1 MDVTEGPQPRRRH
14 RFYSGPHSEPRCTPE
29 TPRCAN
35 ARSYSAILRPC
46 CRGHVIDIFTLLAEL
61 CAEEGIRWWL
71 DYGSLLGGVR
81 NPLLGLEP
89 GIVPHDKDGDAGVLG
104 EDYDRFR
111 ALRPRVEEAGFYW
124 TESPE
129 RPGGNPFR
137 GGNRVK
143 IRRSQVNHTN
153 VDIFPWYRVTPQNR
167 QSFPWV
173 TRTDDGM
180 RHRKGYIGA
189 DRYKG
194 REFPEAKLLPL
205 TMMEWEG
212 MELPA
217 PADPLWFVE
226 HRYGP
231 NWRTPIARNN
241 DGIRR

>member
-1 MDVTEGPQPRRRH
+1 FFQ
-14 RFYSGPHSEPRCTPE
+14 
-29 TPRCAN
+29 
-35 ARSYSAILRPC
+35 
-46 CRGHVIDIFTLLAEL
+46 AED
-61 CAEEGIRWWL
+61 GIR
-71 DYGSLLGGVR
+71 YFHVTGVQTCAL
-81 NPLLGLEP
+81 P
-89 GIVPHDKDGDAGVLG
+89 IYKDGDAGVLG

-111 ALRPRVEEAGFYW
+111 ALRPRVEAAGFYW
-124 TESPE
+124 TESLE

-194 REFPEAKLLPL
+194 REFPEAKLLPP
-205 TMMEWEG
+205 TMMKWEG

-217 PADPLWFVE
+217 PADPLWSVE

-241 DGIRR
+241 DGLRRRTAWARNRRSRSRGPASAAMTTASGPRSGGQRREPLRSSGAGPARRCWTSAMSRSTRPSSRRAA